1 MIRVF
6 AIVMGLVL
14 VGCVVKSQSAMGVRN
29 TIVRVGDTKVII
41 KQIQHGKGQSFVH
54 VHHNETTAL
63 QAAQHVVETEGGSVM
78 TLIHPGK
85 RNIVFHLHH
94 QRYEFDPNR
103 MFTDVGIQKTLK
115 TFGHYSSGAHAEVR
129 KLVEKVKLLLPAG
142 KIIAVHNNNDYSIKE
157 YFPGKKLHG
166 DAVALNLEHQR
177 FYRNFYLVTRPSE
190 FQRLKAL
197 RYNAILQAKTATD
210 DGSLSVYLAHR
221 DYVNVEAG
229 YGQLHAQI
237 DMLKWA

>member
-6 AIVMGLVL
+6 AFMVSLLLI
-14 VGCVVKSQSAMGVRN
+14 GCVIQAPSAMRVKK
-29 TIVRVGDTKVII
+29 TVVHVGDTKVII
-41 KQIQHGKGQSFVH
+41 KQIQHGQGQSFVH

-63 QAAQHVVETEGGSVM
+63 QAAQHVVEKEGGSVL
-78 TLIHPGK
+78 TLVHPGQ

-103 MFTDVGIQKTLK
+103 MFTDIGIQKTLK
-115 TFGHYSSGAHAEVR
+115 SFGHYSPGAHAEVR
-129 KLVEKVKLLLPAG
+129 KLADKVKRLLPSG

-166 DAVALNLEHQR
+166 DAVALNLNHQR
-177 FYRNFYLVTRPSE
+177 FYRNFYLVTRSSE

-197 RYNAILQAKTATD
+197 RFNAILQAKTATD

-229 YGQLHAQI
+229 YGQLRAQI